1 MGQEKTREES
11 KKAAAA
17 RKREKKKRKKAEKR
31 GKADDDDDDGD
42 GEDEVEEK
50 ENEKA
55 VNGEATTEDEKE
67 KSPEI
72 SLFHPRW
79 LLHHSPLF
87 HSPFPPPRLHRH
99 RRRHHRR
106 LCLAFLPSPLLLL
119 PFPRSSSFLAF
130 FSGFLLLELLQKNA
144 RCLVCFNLLALL
156 RHPNY
161 LKTLVGLLQQVLVT
175 DCCNK
180 SCQLRVA
187 RELGDVLY
195 QPLHHL
201 AVPLPERGH

>member
-1 MGQEKTREES
+1 MVKQPPRM
-11 KKAAAA
+11 
-17 RKREKKKRKKAEKR
+17 KKRNLRRFLFFILGGCFTIHRFLILLFLHLVFTVTVVVIIVGFA
-31 GKADDDDDDGD
+31 
-42 GEDEVEEK
+42 
-50 ENEKA
+50 
-55 VNGEATTEDEKE
+55 
-67 KSPEI
+67 
-72 SLFHPRW
+72 SLFC
-79 LLHHSPLF
+79 LL
-87 HSPFPPPRLHRH
+87 
-99 RRRHHRR
+99 
-106 LCLAFLPSPLLLL
+106 PLLLL

-187 RELGDVLY
+187 RELGNVLY